1 MEKQKIERRPAK
13 PRKVL
18 SEAVRYYLLSLIP
31 KGRIITW
38 EGLRAFVS
46 KKLGIDIEFEERYED
61 RLKNINFFSVKKN
74 NDYKEVSKVGNT
86 GWFEKELLEKEGFE
100 LYKSTKYLYK
110 VKDYTKYLFDFEK
123 ETTVTAEQILEIDKI
138 GLSYLFNIE
147 NCIRKDA

>member
-1 MEKQKIERRPAK
+1 MYIIKKMNWKIILSLILLLFSAVIAVVDYIVDNNVLTILSK

-74 NDYKEVSKVGNT
+74 NDYKEVSRVGNT
-86 GWFEKELLEKEGFE
+86 GWFEKELLEKECFE

-110 VKDYTKYLFDFEK
+110 VEVF
-123 ETTVTAEQILEIDKI
+123 V
-138 GLSYLFNIE
+138 
-147 NCIRKDA
+147 

>member
-1 MEKQKIERRPAK
+1 MEKQEIERISAK

-61 RLKNINFFSVKKN
+61 RLKNINFFSAVVN
-74 NDYKEVSKVGNT
+74 PFS
-86 GWFEKELLEKEGFE
+86 
-100 LYKSTKYLYK
+100 
-110 VKDYTKYLFDFEK
+110 LF
-123 ETTVTAEQILEIDKI
+123 
-138 GLSYLFNIE
+138 
-147 NCIRKDA
+147 